1 MKRLHRYKMHE
12 LSMKHGRRID
22 PPIMPV
28 TGEAPQNRLD
38 RSLPL
43 MGTPA
48 QEYVENRCIPINIA
62 HEAGVRFDPDW
73 NGRPAVIAPMINQER
88 ALCSVHGRYLS
99 QRGKQDKMFT
109 IGPGGGI
116 LSVRD
121 GYYAEPIILVEGL
134 FDALSLAVCGYSSL
148 ATVGRLA
155 PWLPEV
161 CKEKLILLA
170 FDANR
175 PGEVE
180 VDFYKKFLIGAN
192 VHRLLPP
199 GHTKDWNSALMKRGS
214 LTVAHWLEYNLR
226 CITR

>member
-1 MKRLHRYKMHE
+1 MKYE
-12 LSMKHGRRID
+12 RRTD
-22 PPIMPV
+22 PLIMPV
-28 TGEAPQNRLD
+28 TGEAAQDRLE

-43 MGTPA
+43 AGTPA
-48 QEYVENRCIPINIA
+48 QLYVEKRCIPIDIA

-73 NGRPAVIAPMINQER
+73 NGRRAVIVPMMNQEG

-99 QRGKQDKMFT
+99 QTGRQDKMFT

-155 PWLPEV
+155 PRLPEV
-161 CKEKLILLA
+161 CKEKLVLLA
-170 FDANR
+170 FDANK
-175 PGEVE
+175 PGEAE
-180 VDFYKKFLIGAN
+180 VDFYRKFLTGAK
-192 VHRLLPP
+192 VHRLAPP
-199 GHTKDWNSALMKRGS
+199 GHTKDWNSALMKRGP
-214 LTVAHWLEYNLR
+214 LTVANWLAYNLR
-226 CITR
+226 CITH